1 MLCFSWVCAEYVHVL
16 CQFYTSVVPLCLH
29 GSSEWGDDDLTRAVC
44 AWAILADSDMSPVYT
59 LPLVLCALM
68 MCYLQ
73 VRQPLRD
80 WGKLGKCQKV
90 IRHRPEGGTYG
101 GVAVNSEGLLAVT
114 DDRRKC
120 VHIFNKRGTL
130 VRSIGNVVLSG
141 ALRGTTFDL
150 KGNVW
155 VTDTGINKVR
165 KLSQDGRL
173 LQTID
178 YASSKSNH
186 FNCPTGVSVSPEGLV
201 YICDTGNHRVTVHD
215 EEGMFRFAFGAKGS
229 GPGRFDR
236 PGDVTFGSD
245 GLVYATDEGNSRVC
259 VWSKEGSFQRDFKT
273 KYAPTCIAATG
284 DNHLLITSLFSYAVM
299 VYTLGG
305 QLVHEFGG
313 YGSDPGRFRE
323 PFGICVDD
331 SGAVYVADNSVQVF

>member
-1 MLCFSWVCAEYVHVL
+1 MCS
-16 CQFYTSVVPLCLH
+16 
-29 GSSEWGDDDLTRAVC
+29 VC
-44 AWAILADSDMSPVYT
+44 AWTMLADSDMSPVYT
-59 LPLVLCALM
+59 LPLILCALV

-73 VRQPLRD
+73 VRHHLRD
-80 WGKLGKCQKV
+80 WRKLGKCQKV
-90 IRHRPEGGTYG
+90 IQQIPKGGWYG
-101 GVAVNSEGLLAVT
+101 GLAVNSDGLLAVR
-114 DDRRKC
+114 DVMNQCIHLLAKE
-120 VHIFNKRGTL
+120 GAL
-130 VRSIGNVVLSG
+130 VRSIGKGVLGSDLSG
-141 ALRGTTFDL
+141 ITFDL

-155 VTDTGINKVR
+155 VTDMANNKVL

-178 YASSKSNH
+178 HAGSKSDH
-186 FNCPTGVSVSPEGLV
+186 FNHPTSVSVSPEGLI
-201 YICDTGNHRVTVHD
+201 YICDSGNHRVTVHD
-215 EEGMFRFAFGAKGS
+215 EEGMFLFAFGSKGS
-229 GPGRFDR
+229 GPQCFDG

-245 GLVYATDEGNSRVC
+245 GLVYVIDRGNGRVC

-284 DNHLLITSLFSYAVM
+284 DNHLLITSWDSDIVM

-313 YGSDPGRFRE
+313 NGTDPGKFRG

-331 SGAVYVADNSVQVF
+331 SGAVYVAEFWNRRVQVF